1 MKKKFRLSLFMSKK
15 IHKALTAGVLA
26 CVVSCGAVLPVEAA
40 TQIWRSY
47 GTGTGRQTDFE
58 FAGVTP
64 NWGGTNYGSSNAIS
78 NNGTILYKVAF
89 GSPQETGA
97 HMAGDGI
104 NDGSYTSAI
113 DNFTIAYDI
122 KTGTAKYY
130 YSEYQYDDD
139 DEGTFTWELTATE
152 VQRALGSTPLS
163 SVLNAVKGGSSYDA
177 GNGITISSDNKVS
190 VKASNGIDVGSN
202 GVSVKAGTN
211 VTVNANGVSVTGNGS
226 VADGNTGLING
237 DKLYDEVRSSAN
249 GNYVKTNNTTA
260 ANLKALDD
268 KIGAASVA
276 NGTYIKTG
284 NTVNANL
291 KALDSQIGELNED
304 GGYIQKNNNVSQNL
318 AALDNAIDNVVNS
331 GLQFGANSGDDVT
344 NKIGSKVSIIGGGTK
359 ADSEYDSKN
368 IKTIIVQDENGNT
381 QIEIDL
387 DKNPEFASILT
398 EGDANIGG
406 KLNVGGDTHLK
417 SNLQI
422 DGDTNISGNTTIEKD
437 LTVKGDSNLEG
448 NAHVYQ
454 NLQVDG
460 NTNMD
465 GNTYIGNDN
474 DGATLTVG
482 KEREDNG
489 KFVLNG
495 DGSVSNTFTVGNG
508 DKADNLTVNGTTNLN
523 GDATIGSKN
532 APADLT
538 VYGNSKVSGNGHYGG
553 NLTVDGDANVGGTLT
568 ANRVVTNDI
577 QLPEGSLTGR
587 LDDMDT
593 RISKVGAG
601 AAALAGLHYAEFE
614 PGSKFSM
621 ALGTGNY
628 KSKTAMAFGGQY
640 HFDRNTS
647 MNLAATVGNGENMI
661 SAGLT
666 FRFGTPRSKYQ
677 KDNDAL
683 RAENDMLNKR
693 LKAVEKKIQSLSLI
707 TEKRA
712 AFPDVEKTHW
722 ANKAVETLHGNGFI
736 KGYEDG
742 NFKGNRQMTRYE
754 YAEMLYNA
762 LSQGAKVDQA
772 QLDEYAPE
780 LHRVNADRIR
790 SGEKRAEKKVTPK
803 ISTTTV
809 KEDADTQ
816 AFGQA
821 YNANHAR

>member
-437 LTVKGDSNLEG
+437 LMVKGDSNLEG

-460 NTNMD
+460 DTNIS
-465 GNTYIGNDN
+465 GNTTIEKDLMVKGDSNLEGNAHVYQN
-474 DGATLTVG
+474 LQVDGDTNISG
-482 KEREDNG
+482 
-489 KFVLNG
+489 
-495 DGSVSNTFTVGNG
+495 NT
-508 DKADNLTVNGTTNLN
+508 
-523 GDATIGSKN
+523 TIEK
-532 APADLT
+532 DLT
-538 VYGNSKVSGNGHYGG
+538 VKGDSNLEGNAHV
-553 NLTVDGDANVGGTLT
+553 
-568 ANRVVTNDI
+568 
-577 QLPEGSLTGR
+577 
-587 LDDMDT
+587 
-593 RISKVGAG
+593 
-601 AAALAGLHYAEFE
+601 
-614 PGSKFSM
+614 
-621 ALGTGNY
+621 
-628 KSKTAMAFGGQY
+628 
-640 HFDRNTS
+640 
-647 MNLAATVGNGENMI
+647 
-661 SAGLT
+661 
-666 FRFGTPRSKYQ
+666 
-677 KDNDAL
+677 
-683 RAENDMLNKR
+683 
-693 LKAVEKKIQSLSLI
+693 
-707 TEKRA
+707 
-712 AFPDVEKTHW
+712 
-722 ANKAVETLHGNGFI
+722 
-736 KGYEDG
+736 
-742 NFKGNRQMTRYE
+742 
-754 YAEMLYNA
+754 
-762 LSQGAKVDQA
+762 
-772 QLDEYAPE
+772 
-780 LHRVNADRIR
+780 
-790 SGEKRAEKKVTPK
+790 
-803 ISTTTV
+803 
-809 KEDADTQ
+809 
-816 AFGQA
+816 
-821 YNANHAR
+821 